1 MASVLKKERER
12 LEAQGYRGEVNMKK
26 DNGVMNVQA
35 KEC

>member
-12 LEAQGYRGEVNMKK
+12 LEAQGHREVNMKK
-26 DNGVMNVQA
+26 ETHMMYVQA